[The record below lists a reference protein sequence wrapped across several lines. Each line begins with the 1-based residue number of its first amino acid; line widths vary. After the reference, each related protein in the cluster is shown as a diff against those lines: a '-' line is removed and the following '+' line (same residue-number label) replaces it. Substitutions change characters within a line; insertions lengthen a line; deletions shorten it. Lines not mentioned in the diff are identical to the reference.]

1 MWGWGT
7 APSCYNK
14 RNKHGDIK
22 SVNSFPPRQRKYTTF
37 PPLTNWNIIISKYFE
52 TFHRSAFEECIFWKR
67 FWSRTIVP
75 SQPIGSLLVALATDT
90 SPFSFSLE
98 RALLRSSYSFEIN
111 LDSISSPLS
120 GDKNISWLFLTNWRK
135 VNKRTASLD
144 RREQKHRP
152 TQYPNTQEVT
162 NLFSDLFLP
171 LLLFSIQDG

>member
-1 MWGWGT
+1 MFSWRT

-37 PPLTNWNIIISKYFE
+37 PPLTNWNIIISKHFE
-52 TFHRSAFEECIFWKR
+52 TNHGSAIWWVHFLGEIFFGNELTRRWVT
-67 FWSRTIVP
+67 TIVL
-75 SQPIGSLLVALATDT
+75 SQLIALFLWHC
-90 SPFSFSLE
+90 PFCQ
-98 RALLRSSYSFEIN
+98 IN

-162 NLFSDLFLP
+162 NLFSDLFLS
-171 LLLFSIQDG
+171 LFVFSIWAGQSD